1 MSINKTNNSEGTS
14 NHIKGCDLLILS
26 LEKEGVDTIFA
37 YPGGTSLEIHDA
49 IARRGTLRVVLPRHE
64 QGGIFEADGYARA
77 SGKVGVCMATSGPG
91 ATNFVTGI
99 ANAYADSIPLVV
111 LTGQVQQEAIG
122 KNAFQET
129 DFFGITLPISKYSY
143 LITNVNDIPRIV
155 KEAFYLASTGRPG
168 PVVIDIPK
176 NIQQKLTT
184 IPTEWPS
191 LPSLRGYNP
200 NHKATDQQL
209 AEIVELIKNAN
220 APLIYA
226 GGGITSSNSSE
237 ELRKFVKKTQIP
249 ITTTLLGIGSY
260 PEDDFLSLK
269 YLGMHGAAYANWA
282 AKEADLILAM
292 GCRFD
297 DRVTGNTKAFASKAK
312 IVHIDIDPAE
322 INKNKKVDCPIE
334 GDIHDALKR
343 LNLMLDKAPLQKD
356 FSQWHQRINEWKN
369 KVPFNFCINQKMC
382 STHLRNL
389 HNTALEEIIMPQYVI
404 QLLSEMTK
412 GEAIIATGVGQHQMW
427 ACQFYQFKHPRS
439 LLTSGG
445 LGSMGYGYP
454 AAIGAKVA
462 FPDKEVINIDGDGS
476 FQMNIQEMATART
489 ENIAVK
495 VIILNNQH
503 LGMPVQWQDSF
514 YGGLRADTFMGD
526 PSGKFAVYPD
536 FVKIAAG
543 YAIQGEQVIFKKDLR
558 QAIQRMLDSKDS
570 YILDVIIPV
579 EAKVMPFIKPAGTV
593 DDMVYEIPNKN

>member
-1 MSINKTNNSEGTS
+1 
-14 NHIKGCDLLILS
+14 
-26 LEKEGVDTIFA
+26 
-37 YPGGTSLEIHDA
+37 
-49 IARRGTLRVVLPRHE
+49 
-64 QGGIFEADGYARA
+64 
-77 SGKVGVCMATSGPG
+77 
-91 ATNFVTGI
+91 
-99 ANAYADSIPLVV
+99 
-111 LTGQVQQEAIG
+111 
-122 KNAFQET
+122 
-129 DFFGITLPISKYSY
+129 
-143 LITNVNDIPRIV
+143 
-155 KEAFYLASTGRPG
+155 
-168 PVVIDIPK
+168 
-176 NIQQKLTT
+176 
-184 IPTEWPS
+184 
-191 LPSLRGYNP
+191 
-200 NHKATDQQL
+200 
-209 AEIVELIKNAN
+209 
-220 APLIYA
+220 
-226 GGGITSSNSSE
+226 
-237 ELRKFVKKTQIP
+237 
-249 ITTTLLGIGSY
+249 
-260 PEDDFLSLK
+260 
-269 YLGMHGAAYANWA
+269 
-282 AKEADLILAM
+282 
-292 GCRFD
+292 
-297 DRVTGNTKAFASKAK
+297 
-312 IVHIDIDPAE
+312 
-322 INKNKKVDCPIE
+322 
-334 GDIHDALKR
+334 
-343 LNLMLDKAPLQKD
+343 MLDKAPLQKD

-514 YGGLRADTFMGD
+514 YGGLRANTFIGD